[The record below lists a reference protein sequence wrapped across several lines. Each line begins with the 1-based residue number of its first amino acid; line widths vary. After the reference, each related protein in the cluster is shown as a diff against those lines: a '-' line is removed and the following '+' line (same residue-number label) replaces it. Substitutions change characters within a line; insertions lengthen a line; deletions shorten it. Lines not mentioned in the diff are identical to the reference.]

1 MPDYDTLQVIWWIL
15 VAVLF
20 LGFALTDGFDMG
32 VGALLPF
39 VGRDDTERRI
49 LINAIAPHWDGNQV
63 WFILAAGAIF
73 AAWPPVYG
81 TAFSLFYIPLMVILF
96 ALFFRPV
103 GFDYRSKLEDA
114 RWRAFWDW
122 GICVGSALPAFL
134 MGVAFGNLFLGLP
147 FTVDDLRRTLIDA
160 SQLHLLHPFALLSGI
175 LGLALL
181 VLHGA
186 AYATLRTD
194 AVLRSR
200 LARAA
205 RGAALVAVLAFVA
218 AGLWLTVIDGLRLEE
233 DGVRVM
239 AGAWLDNYR
248 RWPLMVVLPLAGLA
262 GMALAAFAAG
272 RRALAAFAGSSLAI
286 VGVLGTAGLSLFP
299 FIVPSSLEAA
309 ASLTVFNATSS
320 RYTLGVMLAA
330 AVVFVPL
337 ILAYTLWAY
346 RRLWGRVTGRVV
358 EENSHTLY

>member
-1 MPDYDTLQVIWWIL
+1 MPDYDTLQVIWWGL
-15 VAVLF
+15 VGVLF
-20 LGFALTDGFDMG
+20 MGFALTDGFDMG

-39 VGRDDTERRI
+39 VGRSDTERRI

-81 TAFSLFYIPLMVILF
+81 TAFSLFYVPLMVVLF

-122 GICVGSALPAFL
+122 GICAGSALPAFL

-147 FTVDDLRRTLIDA
+147 FTVDGLRRTLIDG
-160 SQLHLLHPFALLSGI
+160 SQLQLLHPFALVSGV

-186 AYATLRTD
+186 AYAALRTD
-194 AVLRSR
+194 AVLQRR
-200 LARAA
+200 LVRAA
-205 RGAALVAVLAFVA
+205 RGAALVAALAFA
-218 AGLWLTVIDGLRLEE
+218 GAGLWLTVIDGLQVVQGTVLA
-233 DGVRVM
+233 VP
-239 AGAWLDNYR
+239 GAWLDNYQ
-248 RWPLMVVLPLAGLA
+248 RWPLLAALPVMGLAGLA
-262 GMALAAFAAG
+262 LAALAVA
-272 RRALAAFAGSSLAI
+272 RRPWLAFAGSALAI
-286 VGVLGTAGLSLFP
+286 VGVLGTGGFSLFP
-299 FIVPSSLEAA
+299 FIVPSSLDTA
-309 ASLTVFNATSS
+309 ASLTIFNATSS
-320 RYTLGVMLAA
+320 RYTLTVMLAA
-330 AVVFVPL
+330 ALLFVPL
-337 ILAYTLWAY
+337 ILGYTLWAY
-346 RRLWGRVTGRVV
+346 RRLWGRVTGRVI